1 MVKGDGFMETV
12 AFVNISLRKY
22 QRWPFCTKTTTGM
35 IAINGEKAYLKAM
48 NLMNFNNYS
57 RWWFGW
63 NRRLWIT
70 WEPQTVVFG

>member
-35 IAINGEKAYLKAM
+35 IAINGEKAYLKPWI
-48 NLMNFNNYS
+48 
-57 RWWFGW
+57 WWI
-63 NRRLWIT
+63 LTIT
-70 WEPQTVVFG
+70 PGDGLDETVVFG